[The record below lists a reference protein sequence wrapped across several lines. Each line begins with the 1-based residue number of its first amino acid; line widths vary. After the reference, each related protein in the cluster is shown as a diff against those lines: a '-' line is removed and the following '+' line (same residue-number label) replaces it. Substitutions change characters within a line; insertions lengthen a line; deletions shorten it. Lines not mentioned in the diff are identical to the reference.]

1 MPTTSSDQRKLSVV
15 LFEGFEL
22 LDVFG
27 PVQLFGSLP
36 DVAIEYVGPHTGP
49 VISSTGARVVADLAY
64 EDLARPD
71 ILMVPGGQGTRTLVD
86 DAGFLA
92 WLGQASSRADLVASV
107 CTGSALLAAAGLL
120 DGYSATSN
128 KRAFSWASGFGDD
141 VDWRPRARWV
151 HDRDRWTSSGVAA
164 GMDMATG
171 MIADLYDADT
181 ARAVTQR
188 AEYEP
193 HTDSTRDPFA
203 DVYRL
208 G

>member
-1 MPTTSSDQRKLSVV
+1 MPTTSSDLRKLSVV

-36 DVAIEYVGPHTGP
+36 DVAIEYVGHHTGP
-49 VISSTGARVVADLAY
+49 VISSKGARVVADLAY

-92 WLGQASSRADLVASV
+92 WLGQAGSRADLVASV

-120 DGYSATSN
+120 EGIRPPPTSAPSPGHPASVTTSTGGLAPAGCTTGTGGP
-128 KRAFSWASGFGDD
+128 RPASPPG
-141 VDWRPRARWV
+141 
-151 HDRDRWTSSGVAA
+151 WTWPPG
-164 GMDMATG
+164 
-171 MIADLYDADT
+171 
-181 ARAVTQR
+181 
-188 AEYEP
+188 
-193 HTDSTRDPFA
+193 
-203 DVYRL
+203 
-208 G
+208 